1 MVVSKLKAALAAV
14 AVAATGLLGA
24 AGAQAA
30 LYTGQWDPAY
40 GGIFP
45 SLGWKASA
53 VFDVPGSCLALG
65 TANDVPVTAG
75 PCAGFS
81 VLSAQLQFYDVAAPG
96 TVLGTYA
103 LNPSVIVTGVDIA
116 GGALAGVDTGFF
128 DYVVPSLAVAGS
140 GSYSFSLILYGGT
153 LAQLAY
159 ANPIATSPGCAFL
172 PVPGARCGLS
182 QNPAQGVF
190 AAVAAPIPEPETY
203 ALMLAGLAGLGAVA
217 RRRRARAAA

>member
-1 MVVSKLKAALAAV
+1 MVVSKLKAALAAA
-14 AVAATGLLGA
+14 AVATTGLLGA

-103 LNPSVIVTGVDIA
+103 LNPSVIVTGVDVA

-128 DYVVPSLAVAGS
+128 DYVVPASLAVAGS

-182 QNPAQGVF
+182 ANPAQGVF
-190 AAVAAPIPEPETY
+190 TAVAAPIPEPETW
-203 ALMLAGLAGLGAVA
+203 ALMLAGLGLLGAGA
-217 RRRRARAAA
+217 RRRRPAAR

>member
-1 MVVSKLKAALAAV
+1 MGIRTTIVAGALALGGV
-14 AVAATGLLGA
+14 TGA
-24 AGAQAA
+24 HAA

-65 TANDVPVTAG
+65 TANDVPVVAG

-81 VLSAQLQFYDVAAPG
+81 VQSAELQFYDIAAPG
-96 TVLGTYA
+96 TVLGTYR

-116 GGALAGVDTGFF
+116 GGALSGVDTGFF
-128 DYVVPSLAVAGS
+128 DYVVPPLAIAGS
-140 GSYSFSLILYGGT
+140 GAYSFSLILYGGT

-159 ANPIATSPGCAFL
+159 AQPIATSPGCATF
-172 PVPGARCGLS
+172 PVPGARCGVS
-182 QNPAQGVF
+182 ANAATGVF
-190 AAVAAPIPEPETY
+190 TAVAAPIPEPETV
-203 ALMLAGLAGLGAVA
+203 ALMLAGLGALGAEA
-217 RRRRARAAA
+217 RRRARRSAV